1 MNTSCIEKVDNKKL
15 EININEET
23 CENEICEWQYNLEC
37 K

>member
-23 CENEICEWQYNLEC
+23 CENEICE
-37 K
+37 